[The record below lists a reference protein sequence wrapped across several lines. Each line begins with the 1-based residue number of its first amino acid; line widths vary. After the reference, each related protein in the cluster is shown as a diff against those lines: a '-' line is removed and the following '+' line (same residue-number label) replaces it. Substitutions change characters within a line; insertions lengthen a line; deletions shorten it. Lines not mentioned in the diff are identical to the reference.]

1 MPEISTLSF
10 DLSRA
15 LRRIKPQRK
24 ADALPLRPFDA
35 LPVVESPVS
44 AGAEL
49 LLDTC
54 VYIDV
59 LQGRTPASV
68 DELLQARIVN
78 HSTICLAEMTHLFGR
93 LDPAHVGTKDVLREI
108 RQTIED
114 IPGHRISS
122 PSETAMGEAGMLAGL
137 VARLL
142 RFERGERML
151 LLNDATLYLQAL
163 ERGWT
168 VLTRN
173 VRDFDCFDQIL
184 PAGRVLFYVQ
194 RSHPVST

>member
-1 MPEISTLSF
+1 MSF
-10 DLSRA
+10 DLARA
-15 LRRIKPQRK
+15 LRRVKPQRK
-24 ADALPLRPFDA
+24 ADALPLRPFEA
-35 LPVVESPVS
+35 LPVVKSPVS

-68 DELLQARIVN
+68 DELLEARIIN

-93 LDPAHVGTKDVLREI
+93 LDPAHIGTKDVLREI
-108 RQTIED
+108 RRTIED
-114 IPGHRISS
+114 IPRHRISS

-142 RFERGERML
+142 RFERSERTL
-151 LLNDATLYLQAL
+151 LLNDASLYLQAL

-173 VRDFDCFDQIL
+173 VRDFDCFDQII
-184 PAGRVLFYVQ
+184 PAGRVLFYAQQ
-194 RSHPVST
+194 RQSGST

>member
-1 MPEISTLSF
+1 LSF
-10 DLSRA
+10 DLARA
-15 LRRIKPQRK
+15 LRRIKPQRR
-24 ADALPLRPFDA
+24 ADAIRRRPLDA
-35 LPVVESPVS
+35 LPVVEAPAS

-59 LQGRTPASV
+59 LQGRTPTSV
-68 DELLQARIVN
+68 DELLEARIVN

-93 LDPAHVGTKDVLREI
+93 LDPAHAGTKGVLREI

-114 IPGHRISS
+114 MPDHRLSS
-122 PSETAMGEAGMLAGL
+122 PSETAMGQAGMLAGL
-137 VARLL
+137 VSRLFGIK
-142 RFERGERML
+142 RSERPL
-151 LLNDATLYLQAL
+151 LLNDASLYLQAL
-163 ERGWT
+163 ERGWM

-184 PAGRVLFYVQ
+184 PASCVLFYEQ
-194 RSHPVST
+194 KS

>member
-1 MPEISTLSF
+1 MRPFE
-10 DLSRA
+10 
-15 LRRIKPQRK
+15 
-24 ADALPLRPFDA
+24 ALPI
-35 LPVVESPVS
+35 VESPVS

-68 DELLQARIVN
+68 DELLEARIIN
-78 HSTICLAEMTHLFGR
+78 HSTVCVAELTRLFGR
-93 LDPAHVGTKDVLREI
+93 LDSTHAATKGVLREI

-114 IPGHRISS
+114 IPSHRISS

-137 VARLL
+137 IARLMHM
-142 RFERGERML
+142 ERSERML
-151 LLNDATLYLQAL
+151 LSNDASLYLQAL

-184 PAGRVLFYVQ
+184 PAGRVLFYA
-194 RSHPVST
+194 

>member
-1 MPEISTLSF
+1 LSC
-10 DLSRA
+10 DLARA
-15 LRRIKPQRK
+15 LRRIKPQRA
-24 ADALPLRPFDA
+24 ADAIRRRPFDA
-35 LPVVESPVS
+35 LPKVEMPVA

-68 DELLQARIVN
+68 DDLLETRIVN

-93 LDPAHVGTKDVLREI
+93 LDPAHAGTTGILREI
-108 RQTIED
+108 RRTIEF
-114 IPGHRISS
+114 IPDHRLSS
-122 PSETAMGEAGMLAGL
+122 PSETAFGEAGMLAGL
-137 VARLL
+137 VTRVLGV
-142 RFERGERML
+142 ERSELPL
-151 LLNDATLYLQAL
+151 LLNDASLYLQAL

-173 VRDFDCFDQIL
+173 VRDFDCFEQFL
-184 PAGRVLFYVQ
+184 LTNRVLFYQQQ
-194 RSHPVST
+194 R

>member
-1 MPEISTLSF
+1 MPVT
-10 DLSRA
+10 
-15 LRRIKPQRK
+15 
-24 ADALPLRPFDA
+24 
-35 LPVVESPVS
+35 

-68 DELLQARIVN
+68 DELLEARIVN

-93 LDPAHVGTKDVLREI
+93 LDPAHAGTKGVLREI
-108 RQTIED
+108 RRTIED
-114 IPGHRISS
+114 MPAHRLSS
-122 PSETAMGEAGMLAGL
+122 PSEAAMGEAGMLAGL
-137 VARLL
+137 VARLTGVGAS
-142 RFERGERML
+142 ERPL
-151 LLNDATLYLQAL
+151 LLNDASLYLQAL

-173 VRDFDCFDQIL
+173 SRDFAFFDQIL
-184 PAGRVLFYVQ
+184 PANRVLVYQ
-194 RSHPVST
+194 QQS